1 MTAGGDGC
9 GCGLLV
15 ASAAAGWAGRAG
27 GVEVGAAAVDPPA
40 GDVPSPLPDLDRVG
54 GDAELCGD
62 LVEREHAR
70 GSESL
75 VVGRDAAVAA
85 QLGEGDDGERV
96 APPAG
101 QALLVEDL
109 DRLVVGV
116 MVEQLVDQRDR
127 AGRGGVRFPG
137 A

>member
-15 ASAAAGWAGRAG
+15 ASAAVGWAVLAG
-27 GVEVGAAAVDPPA
+27 VVEVGAAAVDPSA
-40 GDVPSPLPDLDRVG
+40 GDVPSALPDLDRLG
-54 GDAELCGD
+54 ADAELGGD

-85 QLGEGDDGERV
+85 
-96 APPAG
+96 
-101 QALLVEDL
+101 
-109 DRLVVGV
+109 
-116 MVEQLVDQRDR
+116 
-127 AGRGGVRFPG
+127 
-137 A
+137 

>member
-15 ASAAAGWAGRAG
+15 ASAAVGWAVLAG
-27 GVEVGAAAVDPPA
+27 VVEVGAGAGGPA
-40 GDVPSPLPDLDRVG
+40 GRGGASPLPDLDRVG

-85 QLGEGDDGERV
+85 QLGERDDGERV